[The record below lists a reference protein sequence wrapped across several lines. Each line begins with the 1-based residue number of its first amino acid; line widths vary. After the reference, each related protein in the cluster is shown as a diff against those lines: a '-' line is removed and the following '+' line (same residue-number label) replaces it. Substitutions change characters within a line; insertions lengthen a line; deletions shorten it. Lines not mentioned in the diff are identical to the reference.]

1 MREESRG
8 HDRICRGGCR
18 GDRPGTRMRRW
29 RVKRLQVEYPQN
41 ASRDRGS
48 VCEGKK
54 GEEEVYERENVMRR
68 VERKEKR
75 GGGDGE
81 PVFL

>member
-1 MREESRG
+1 M
-8 HDRICRGGCR
+8 
-18 GDRPGTRMRRW
+18 
-29 RVKRLQVEYPQN
+29 KRLQVEYPQN
-41 ASRDRGS
+41 ASRERGS